1 MLTAAEIVEAELSKK
16 STPGASALAITEEDE
31 EQPKKTDGP
40 PPTPIMDKMEELV
53 AAVNRLR
60 PKPREGRGRGTPGP
74 FDIRTVIC
82 YNCRKKGH
90 FQRNCPEPQM
100 GPRYSKGRGGP
111 FRRGYFMSSVQ
122 TRRGNMRAPFGRD
135 RATFHVE
142 EEDPEDQ
149 YRWQDEAWTEDE
161 SGNY

>member
-1 MLTAAEIVEAELSKK
+1 
-16 STPGASALAITEEDE
+16 
-31 EQPKKTDGP
+31 
-40 PPTPIMDKMEELV
+40 MDKMEELV

-60 PKPREGRGRGTPGP
+60 PRGREGKGRGSPGK
-74 FDIRTVIC
+74 FDIRTLMC
-82 YNCRKKGH
+82 YNCRKRGH

-100 GPRYSKGRGGP
+100 GPSILRGT
-111 FRRGYFMSSVQ
+111 FMSSVP

-142 EEDPEDQ
+142 EDEPEEQ
-149 YRWQDEAWTEDE
+149 YRWQDEAWTEDD